1 MTGEAPSS
9 ALPSVADVAAWAQA
23 FRREDPALSAMV
35 ADLDPDEARAAV
47 AALLALVD
55 AALMT
60 SAGHA
65 PDTWLAAVTRTPPR

>member
-9 ALPSVADVAAWAQA
+9 ALPAVADVAAWAQA
-23 FRREDPALSAMV
+23 FRREDPALATMV
-35 ADLDPDEARAAV
+35 AGLDADEARAGV

-65 PDTWLAAVTRTPPR
+65 PDSWLRALIRTGSR

>member
-9 ALPSVADVAAWAQA
+9 ALPTVVDVAAWAQA
-23 FRREDPALSAMV
+23 FRRDDPALSAMV
-35 ADLDPDEARAAV
+35 ADLDVDEARAGV

-60 SAGHA
+60 SAGHT
-65 PDTWLAAVTRTPPR
+65 PDAWLRALIRTGPR